1 VEETGSPAQVPQ
13 VGDTLAGNWL
23 VQIGAYRSRD
33 EALQA
38 WSKAQAN
45 HTSLLQS
52 FQADVMQVDLGTRG
66 LYQRL
71 RFGPF
76 ETREAAVNAC
86 ESLKAERQDCL
97 VVKR

>member
-1 VEETGSPAQVPQ
+1 
-13 VGDTLAGNWL
+13 
-23 VQIGAYRSRD
+23 
-33 EALQA
+33 
-38 WSKAQAN
+38 
-45 HTSLLQS
+45 
-52 FQADVMQVDLGTRG
+52 MQVDLGAKG

-76 ETREAAVNAC
+76 DTREAAANAC